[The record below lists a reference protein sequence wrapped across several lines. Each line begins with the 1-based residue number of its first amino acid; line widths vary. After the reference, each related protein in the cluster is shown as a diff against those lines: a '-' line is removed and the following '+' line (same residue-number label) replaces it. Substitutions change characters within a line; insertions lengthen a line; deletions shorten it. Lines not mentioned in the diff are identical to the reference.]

1 MALEDTQYQSSLK
14 YYEDLQKQFT
24 TATNGIKLDIERW
37 YSRIAKNNDISYA
50 AAKKLLKANELDEF
64 KWSVEEY
71 IKRGEENGIDKRWM
85 KELENASAR
94 HHISYLEAMKL
105 QMQQHAEKLFVAYE
119 GGVSKFLNK
128 SYADNFYRTAYE
140 IAKGTEVGT
149 NLAALNSREIDLLM
163 KSPWAQDGKNF
174 SDRIWTNKE
183 KLINNLHTELSQ
195 HIIRGSSPHIAID
208 NLAASMNVSKRQA
221 GTLIMTESAAM
232 ASRAT
237 QECFKELDVEEYEVC
252 ETLDMITCTEC
263 QDMDGKRFMMPDF
276 QVGMT
281 APPFHPRCRGTTVPY
296 FDDEFTEGEE
306 RAARDKDGKVYY
318 VPGNM
323 NYNEWYKKYVVNNPK
338 ALLEEKKLRNASTDQ
353 KQYENYK
360 NLMGKEYIPKNFKD
374 FQTVKYD
381 GSDEFG
387 IIKAQAKGMSYYNKA
402 LQNEP
407 EVTKHIKSVAK
418 QSGMNTEGLEYR
430 LKEKDSYLRKIRGKY
445 KPGGNEYEVKD
456 IIRYTY
462 TAPADEMA
470 AKALNSIELNR
481 NLGYNTI
488 EIKNSWLNDKD
499 PYNGVNTTL
508 ISPNGQKFE
517 LQYHTPESF
526 KLKNGDMHKLYE
538 KARLIK
544 DRSSAEYIDLQDKMF
559 EISDKLEVPK
569 GIEKVK

>member
-1 MALEDTQYQSSLK
+1 MAFEDTQYQSSLK

-306 RAARDKDGKVYY
+306 RAARDEKGKIYY
-318 VPGNM
+318 VSSNM
-323 NYNEWYKKYVVNNPK
+323 PYPAWKNKYVTKETENQYKQILNITSQDGIKINNISEHLVDRAIERKVNAEDAK
-338 ALLEEKKLRNASTDQ
+338 EALLNPLKIGKIKEKNGNRS
-353 KQYENYK
+353 
-360 NLMGKEYIPKNFKD
+360 KEYTGENARTIVNPDTGNII
-374 FQTVKYD
+374 TVWKT
-381 GSDEFG
+381 S
-387 IIKAQAKGMSYYNKA
+387 
-402 LQNEP
+402 
-407 EVTKHIKSVAK
+407 T
-418 QSGMNTEGLEYR
+418 R
-430 LKEKDSYLRKIRGKY
+430 LRE
-445 KPGGNEYEVKD
+445 
-456 IIRYTY
+456 
-462 TAPADEMA
+462 
-470 AKALNSIELNR
+470 
-481 NLGYNTI
+481 
-488 EIKNSWLNDKD
+488 
-499 PYNGVNTTL
+499 
-508 ISPNGQKFE
+508 
-517 LQYHTPESF
+517 
-526 KLKNGDMHKLYE
+526 KLKGGKT
-538 KARLIK
+538 
-544 DRSSAEYIDLQDKMF
+544 
-559 EISDKLEVPK
+559 
-569 GIEKVK
+569 